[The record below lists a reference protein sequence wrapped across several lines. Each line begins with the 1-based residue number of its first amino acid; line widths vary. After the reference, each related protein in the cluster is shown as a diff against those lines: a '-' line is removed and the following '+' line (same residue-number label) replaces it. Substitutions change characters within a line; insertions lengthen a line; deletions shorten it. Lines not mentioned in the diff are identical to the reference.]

1 MRVFHDILRALQAND
16 VRYVLVGGVAVVL
29 HGFARFTKDLDLV
42 VDLQPDEARRAIQ
55 TLLDCGL
62 RPRVPVNAFDFADAQ
77 KRQEWLEQKN
87 MLVFQMVDERDLRR
101 NVDLFI
107 SYPIEFERLWDS
119 SDIIDL
125 EGVAVRVSSIDDLI
139 EIKKSVARPQDLID
153 VEQLER
159 LKNADEH

>member
-1 MRVFHDILRALQAND
+1 MRVFHDILRALQANN

-42 VDLQPDEARRAIQ
+42 VDLQPEEARRAIQ

-62 RPRVPVNAFDFADAQ
+62 RPRVPVNPFDFADSQ

-107 SYPIEFERLWDS
+107 SYPIEFERLWAA
-119 SDIIDL
+119 SDII
-125 EGVAVRVSSIDDLI
+125 EIESVSVRVSSIDDLI

-153 VEQLER
+153 VEQLQR
-159 LKNADEH
+159 LKNADES